1 MGVSVCIISCLIM
14 YVVAHYIGTGLNMA
28 KIFSSIEVIFSFKFS
43 IYMLSMGLGFYYEVK
58 VVLGRFASI
67 FNIKRTA
74 MI

>member
-1 MGVSVCIISCLIM
+1 
-14 YVVAHYIGTGLNMA
+14 VVAHYMKTGLSTP
-28 KIFSSIEVIFSFKFS
+28 KIFSTIEVIFSFKFS
-43 IYMLSMGLGFYYEVK
+43 LFMLTLGLGFYYEVK